1 MTHTNTLIVGPHTS
15 IAKGYLAALK
25 DACAIGASTFQF
37 FTRNP
42 RGGAARALD
51 PEEIAAF
58 SKGLADHHFGPL
70 LAHALYTMNMASK
83 TEKTRAFAAETFA
96 DDLKRMAHLPCALYN
111 FHPGSHTGQGAAVGI
126 DEIVDILN
134 GAMTHEQTTT
144 VLLETMSGKGTEIG
158 RSFEELAEIIV
169 RVEVPEH
176 MGVCLDTCHVYSAG
190 YDIVH
195 DLDGV
200 LKHFDDVVGLDRL
213 KAVHLNDS
221 KTEFGSHK
229 DRHEKL
235 GAGSIGW
242 DAVGRIVTHPALKD
256 LPFFLE
262 TPQSNYTGYRSEIER
277 LRQFAAES

>member
-1 MTHTNTLIVGPHTS
+1 
-15 IAKGYLAALK
+15 
-25 DACAIGASTFQF
+25 
-37 FTRNP
+37 
-42 RGGAARALD
+42 
-51 PEEIAAF
+51 
-58 SKGLADHHFGPL
+58 
-70 LAHALYTMNMASK
+70 MAQ
-83 TEKTRAFAAETFA
+83 
-96 DDLKRMAHLPCALYN
+96 LPCALYN

-158 RSFEELAEIIV
+158 RSFEELAEIIA

-242 DAVGRIVTHPALKD
+242 DAVGRIVTHPALKG